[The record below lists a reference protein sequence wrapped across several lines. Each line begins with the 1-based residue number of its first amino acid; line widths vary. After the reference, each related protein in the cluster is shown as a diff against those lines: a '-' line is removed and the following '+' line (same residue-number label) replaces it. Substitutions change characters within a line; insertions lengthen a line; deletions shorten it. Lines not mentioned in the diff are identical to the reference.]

1 MSCPLDLWQTIYL
14 ALICQWSSSHP
25 PSSTALH
32 CNLREC
38 NTAQTWPVR
47 FSACL
52 EIRAI
57 NSMCWINNMNHI
69 VVLAILPLL
78 LLNGS
83 ESVLFK
89 HLSLTRLTSS
99 AKCNRQQQQQQQQH
113 SAQCTVYSVQHS
125 RSSSSSKRRSP
136 EAAVPAPT
144 DRPLVLPT
152 CALVGGLLFCALV
165 GGFLFWSN

>member
-25 PSSTALH
+25 PSSTAQH

-83 ESVLFK
+83 ESVLSK

-99 AKCNRQQQQQQQQH
+99 AKCNRQQQQQQH
-113 SAQCTVYSVQHS
+113 SAQCTAQCTVYNTAGAA
-125 RSSSSSKRRSP
+125 
-136 EAAVPAPT
+136 AAVREDHRKQQCRRPPT
-144 DRPLVLPT
+144 DRWCCPPVR
-152 CALVGGLLFCALV
+152 
-165 GGFLFWSN
+165 